1 MRQVIASEWRKLRTT
16 PTMWWL
22 LGATVVVAA
31 GGAILGF
38 VAADMRDL
46 APGTGRG
53 LQTGLHIVGLSS
65 TLAEVAGIIGMAG
78 EFRFGLADQ
87 TFLSTPRRGRV
98 VAAKAIVYALA
109 GAACG
114 TLNAAVALVTAWIWL
129 TAKGVGLAFGQ
140 SLLWSIL
147 GGGVASA
154 ALFALLGV
162 GIGALL
168 RNQVVTIIAVL
179 VVQTVVEPSILGAS
193 TDVGRLLPSIAG
205 EGLRRFPAEDLLSAV
220 PAAAVLA
227 AWGLAFLAGG
237 LVRTRRA
244 DIT

>member
-1 MRQVIASEWRKLRTT
+1 MALIVSEWRKLRTT

-22 LGATVVVAA
+22 LAATVVVAT

-38 VAADMRDL
+38 VTADLRHL
-46 APGTGRG
+46 TPNTGRG

-98 VAAKAIVYALA
+98 VGAKAVVYALA
-109 GAACG
+109 GAAFG
-114 TLNAAVALVTAWIWL
+114 TVNSVVALTTAWIWL
-129 TAKGVGLAFGQ
+129 TAKGVGLPFGQ

-162 GIGALL
+162 GLGALL
-168 RNQVVTIIAVL
+168 RNQVVTIVAVL
-179 VVQTVVEPSILGAS
+179 VVQTAVEPAILGAS
-193 TDVGRLLPSIAG
+193 PSAGRLMPSIAA
-205 EGLRRFPAEDLLSAV
+205 EGLRRFPAADLLSTL

-227 AWGLAFLAGG
+227 AWCAVALATGLL
-237 LVRTRRA
+237 RTRRA
-244 DIT
+244 DLT

>member
-1 MRQVIASEWRKLRTT
+1 MARIILSEWRKLRTT

-22 LGATVVVAA
+22 FAATVVVAT
-31 GGAILGF
+31 GGAMLGF
-38 VAADMRDL
+38 VTADLRHLTPD
-46 APGTGRG
+46 TGEG
-53 LQTGLHIVGLSS
+53 LRTGLHIVGLSS
-65 TLAEVAGIIGMAG
+65 TLAEVVGIIGMAG

-98 VAAKAIVYALA
+98 VAAKAVVYGLA
-109 GAACG
+109 GAAIG
-114 TLNAAVALVTAWIWL
+114 ILNSVVALVTAWIWL
-129 TAKGVGLAFGQ
+129 TAKGVGLPLGQ

-154 ALFALLGV
+154 ALFAVLGV
-162 GIGALL
+162 GLGAVL

-179 VVQTVVEPSILGAS
+179 VVQTAVEPAILGAS
-193 TDVGRLLPSIAG
+193 SPVGRLMPSIAA
-205 EGLRRFPAEDLLSAV
+205 EGLRQFPAANLLPAL

-227 AWGLAFLAGG
+227 AWCVVAIAAG

-244 DIT
+244 DLT

>member
-1 MRQVIASEWRKLRTT
+1 MARIILSEWRKLRTT

-22 LGATVVVAA
+22 FAATVVVAT
-31 GGAILGF
+31 GGAMLGF
-38 VAADMRDL
+38 VTADLRHL
-46 APGTGRG
+46 TPNTGEG
-53 LQTGLHIVGLSS
+53 LRTGLHIVGLSS

-98 VAAKAIVYALA
+98 VAAKGVVYGLA
-109 GAACG
+109 GAAFG
-114 TLNAAVALVTAWIWL
+114 IVNSVVALVTAWIWL
-129 TAKGVGLAFGQ
+129 TAKGVGLPLGQ

-154 ALFALLGV
+154 ALFAILGV
-162 GIGALL
+162 GLGALL

-179 VVQTVVEPSILGAS
+179 VVQTAVEPAILGAS
-193 TDVGRLLPSIAG
+193 SSVGRLMPSIAA
-205 EGLRRFPAEDLLSAV
+205 EGLRQFPAADLLPAL

-227 AWGLAFLAGG
+227 AWCAVAITAGLA
-237 LVRTRRA
+237 RTRRA
-244 DIT
+244 DLT

>member
-1 MRQVIASEWRKLRTT
+1 MARIIIGEWRKLRTT

-22 LGATVVVAA
+22 FAATVVVAT
-31 GGAILGF
+31 GGTMLGF
-38 VAADMRDL
+38 VAADLRHL
-46 APGTGRG
+46 TPNTGEG

-98 VAAKAIVYALA
+98 VAAKAVVYGLA
-109 GAACG
+109 GAAFG
-114 TLNAAVALVTAWIWL
+114 TVNSVVALVTAWIWL
-129 TAKGVGLAFGQ
+129 TAKGVGLPFGR

-147 GGGVASA
+147 GGGIASA

-162 GIGALL
+162 GLGALL

-179 VVQTVVEPSILGAS
+179 VVQTAVEPAILGAS
-193 TDVGRLLPSIAG
+193 SSVGRLMPSIAA
-205 EGLRRFPAEDLLSAV
+205 EGLRQFPATGLLPAL

-227 AWGLAFLAGG
+227 AWCAVAIGTGLA
-237 LVRTRRA
+237 RTRRA
-244 DIT
+244 DLT